1 MTDHWK
7 AENGVEPEAGLRFS
21 RRETMIAGSALAA
34 GAVLAG
40 CQSARPAAAASPQ
53 PRSGAGRAADDVIAS
68 WPPMPQQAARQM
80 MGKYGPPAGVTP
92 DMLVWRDTD
101 PWKQTIVYR
110 EEVPHKFPMPHT
122 DLLEQWVDY
131 RVPVGAFTK
140 LAEYDGS
147 VIVERTKGTMSA
159 RCDKE
164 EMNFLALNLA
174 HDIIT
179 GRRSVEDARQF
190 YAKTAKAF
198 KAGQKD
204 PYTQRLLFE
213 ARKGGTADPDKE
225 MT

>member
-1 MTDHWK
+1 MDKQTQDIAK
-7 AENGVEPEAGLRFS
+7 PEPESRVT
-21 RRETMIAGSALAA
+21 RREAMVAGGAALAA

-40 CQSARPAAAASPQ
+40 CQSTRPAAADNAQ
-53 PRSGAGRAADDVIAS
+53 AQSGARGAAEQTIAG

-80 MGKYGPPAGVTP
+80 VGKYGPPAGVTP
-92 DMLVWRDTD
+92 DLLVWRNTG

-110 EEVPHKFPMPHT
+110 QEIPHSFPMPHT

-131 RVPVGAFTK
+131 RVPVDAFTK

-179 GRRSVEDARQF
+179 GKRSVEDARQF
-190 YAKTAKAF
+190 YARTAKAF
-198 KAGQKD
+198 KAGEKD
-204 PYTQRLLFE
+204 PYTQRLLFDVG
-213 ARKGGTADPDKE
+213 RGGTGDPDKAIV
-225 MT
+225 